1 MVLFPLFWLYKLLL
15 SQQCFLLLIN
25 QEQALCCISGI
36 FHCSSLLNYL
46 VEGLVLANTGGCVG
60 CVTSVWGF
68 LLPA

>member
-25 QEQALCCISGI
+25 QEQTLCCISGI
-36 FHCSSLLNYL
+36 FHCASLLNYL
-46 VEGLVLANTGGCVG
+46 VEGLVQANTGGGVG